1 MSKPTP
7 KPASSYERLREQ
19 RERLNRAWPDS
30 TSALPSRDTGR
41 FGFGVG
47 GQRLGWVPTYVVGGI
62 LYDAA
67 TGRPLR
73 MNRVGVGSI
82 PPSHRQVNQYPEGV
96 PSGPVPVASPAP
108 AVLGGSNVPIRTG
121 APNRAVE
128 LARQQ
133 AEQQAR
139 LEGQYRSPGFR
150 KSDDGAAMM
159 ALANQAAAPKERSLA
174 DYYGAQRAVGIGA
187 QNEIVAGLA
196 QGLGEQEAKA
206 MKAWAGANP
215 ALALREYNKRFP
227 AGEPTMGPA
236 PPADADLATA
246 AGQAVRENM
255 RRLAENQRWNPAGT
269 KFVDRSGLPESAAPS
284 FIPAPTTQAVAA
296 ADGLTAFSAPAVPS
310 SLNFEQAMRLPLASP
325 PAGSLASNPLAF
337 DASAVTPLTQGL
349 DTSMFTNERAAEFL
363 KPWLTRARQ

>member
-19 RERLNRAWPDS
+19 RERLIRAWPDS
-30 TSALPSRDTGR
+30 TGALPSQETGG

-47 GQRLGWVPTYVVGGI
+47 GSRLGWVPAYEVGGI
-62 LYDAA
+62 QYDAA

-82 PPSHRQVNQYPEGV
+82 PPSHRQINQYPEGV
-96 PSGPVPVASPAP
+96 PSGPVPAVTPP

-139 LEGQYRSPGFR
+139 LEGQYRSPGFW

-187 QNEIVAGLA
+187 QDEIVAGLT

-206 MKAWAGANP
+206 MKAWASENP

-227 AGEPTMGPA
+227 AGEPAMGPT

-246 AGQAVRENM
+246 AGQEVRENM
-255 RRLAENQRWNPAGT
+255 RRLAENQRWNPAGA
-269 KFVDRSGLPESAAPS
+269 KFVDRSGLPASAAPS
-284 FIPAPTTQAVAA
+284 FIPAPTAQAVAA
-296 ADGLTAFSAPAVPS
+296 ADGLTAFSGPVVPS
-310 SLNFEQAMRLPLASP
+310 SLNFEQALRLSPVVP
-325 PAGSLASNPLAF
+325 PAGSLVPSPLPF
-337 DASAVTPLTQGL
+337 DASAVTSLAQNLGPPA
-349 DTSMFTNERAAEFL
+349 FTNERVAEFL
-363 KPWLTRARQ
+363 EPWLARARR

>member
-1 MSKPTP
+1 MPAAAP
-7 KPASSYERLREQ
+7 KFPVQGQTYEDAQ
-19 RERLNRAWPDS
+19 
-30 TSALPSRDTGR
+30 GR
-41 FGFGVG
+41 RYAVAG
-47 GQRLGWVPTYVVGGI
+47 
-62 LYDAA
+62 
-67 TGRPLR
+67 GRPISGIS
-73 MNRVGVGSI
+73 GVGSI
-82 PPSHRQVNQYPEGV
+82 PPSVGTP
-96 PSGPVPVASPAP
+96 PPAPAADTPP

-139 LEGQYRSPGFR
+139 LEGQYRSPGFW

-174 DYYGAQRAVGIGA
+174 DYYSAQRAVGIGA
-187 QNEIVAGLA
+187 QDEIVAGLT

-227 AGEPTMGPA
+227 AGEPTMGPT

-246 AGQAVRENM
+246 AGQEVRENM
-255 RRLAENQRWNPAGT
+255 SRLAENQRWNPAGA
-269 KFVDRSGLPESAAPS
+269 KFVDRSSLPASAAPS

-296 ADGLTAFSAPAVPS
+296 ADGLTAFSGPVAQPS
-310 SLNFEQAMRLPLASP
+310 MNFEQAAKLPFAAP
-325 PAGSLASNPLAF
+325 TGGALAF
-337 DASAVTPLTQGL
+337 DPSAVTPLTQSF
-349 DTSMFTNERAAEFL
+349 DPSVYTYKEPPEFV
-363 KPWLTRARQ
+363 KPWLARARQ